1 MRRAVG
7 IAALILGC
15 AAPAAA
21 GAGDPDRSVGTK
33 LTGRLDLD
41 HIGLMGHSKG
51 GEAVSR
57 LLELNVGRQPQYNI
71 DGVVA
76 LAPSDSGNQAP
87 GERAPGTN
95 WAVLLPAC
103 DGDVFDVQ
111 GGNAFERAKA
121 APQGRRFAK
130 FQWLVA
136 GTNHDWFNTVW
147 YQEDQLWSGQ
157 GAPTPPGRPQR
168 RCPGPDTVIAAL
180 AAERFSTLRFG
191 VRGRPTGSIELAD
204 LALQ

>member
-21 GAGDPDRSVGTK
+21 RAADPDCSVGTK

-57 LLELNVGRQPQYNI
+57 FLELNVGRQPQYNI

-147 YQEDQLWSGQ
+147 YQEDHDVRIPL
-157 GAPTPPGRPQR
+157 ARFPGVDLHR
-168 RCPGPDTVIAAL
+168 L
-180 AAERFSTLRFG
+180 AGVELRFG

-204 LALQ
+204 MALQ

>member
-147 YQEDQLWSGQ
+147 YQEDHDVRIPL
-157 GAPTPPGRPQR
+157 ARFPGVDLHR
-168 RCPGPDTVIAAL
+168 L
-180 AAERFSTLRFG
+180 AGVELRFG

-204 LALQ
+204 MALQ

>member
-21 GAGDPDRSVGTK
+21 GAADPDCSVGTK

-57 LLELNVGRQPQYNI
+57 FLELNVGRQPQYNI

-87 GERAPGTN
+87 GERAPSTN

-147 YQEDQLWSGQ
+147 YQEDHDVRIPL
-157 GAPTPPGRPQR
+157 ARFPGVDLHR
-168 RCPGPDTVIAAL
+168 L
-180 AAERFSTLRFG
+180 AGVELRFG

-204 LALQ
+204 MALQ

>member
-33 LTGRLDLD
+33 LTRRLDLD

-57 LLELNVGRQPQYNI
+57 FLELNVGRQPQYNI

-147 YQEDQLWSGQ
+147 YQEDHDVRIPL
-157 GAPTPPGRPQR
+157 ARFPGVDLHR
-168 RCPGPDTVIAAL
+168 L
-180 AAERFSTLRFG
+180 AGVELRFG

-204 LALQ
+204 MALQ

>member
-21 GAGDPDRSVGTK
+21 GAADPDCSVGTK

-41 HIGLMGHSKG
+41 HIGLMGHWKG

-57 LLELNVGRQPQYNI
+57 FLELNVGRQPQYNI

-147 YQEDQLWSGQ
+147 YQEDHDVRIPL
-157 GAPTPPGRPQR
+157 ARFPGVDLHR
-168 RCPGPDTVIAAL
+168 L
-180 AAERFSTLRFG
+180 AGVELRFG

-204 LALQ
+204 MALQ

>member
-21 GAGDPDRSVGTK
+21 GAADPDCSVGTK

-57 LLELNVGRQPQYNI
+57 FLELNVGRQPQYNI

-121 APQGRRFAK
+121 APQGRKFAK

-147 YQEDQLWSGQ
+147 YQEDHDVRIPL
-157 GAPTPPGRPQR
+157 ARFPGVDLHR
-168 RCPGPDTVIAAL
+168 L
-180 AAERFSTLRFG
+180 AGVELRFG

-204 LALQ
+204 MALQ

>member
-57 LLELNVGRQPQYNI
+57 FLELNVGRQPQYNI

-147 YQEDQLWSGQ
+147 YQEDHDVRIPL
-157 GAPTPPGRPQR
+157 ARFPGMDLHR
-168 RCPGPDTVIAAL
+168 L
-180 AAERFSTLRFG
+180 AGVELRFG

-204 LALQ
+204 MALQ

>member
-21 GAGDPDRSVGTK
+21 GAADPDCSVGTK

-57 LLELNVGRQPQYNI
+57 FLELNVGRQPQYNI

-147 YQEDQLWSGQ
+147 YQEDHDVRIPL
-157 GAPTPPGRPQR
+157 ARFPGVDLHR
-168 RCPGPDTVIAAL
+168 L
-180 AAERFSTLRFG
+180 AGVELRFG

-204 LALQ
+204 MAVQ

>member
-21 GAGDPDRSVGTK
+21 GAADPECSVGTK

-147 YQEDQLWSGQ
+147 YQEDHDVRIPL
-157 GAPTPPGRPQR
+157 ARFPGVDLHR
-168 RCPGPDTVIAAL
+168 L
-180 AAERFSTLRFG
+180 AGVELRFG

-204 LALQ
+204 MALQ

>member
-21 GAGDPDRSVGTK
+21 GAADPDCSVGTK

-57 LLELNVGRQPQYNI
+57 FLELNVGRQPQYNI

-103 DGDVFDVQ
+103 DGDVFDLQ

-147 YQEDQLWSGQ
+147 YQEDHDVRIPL
-157 GAPTPPGRPQR
+157 ARFPGVDLHR
-168 RCPGPDTVIAAL
+168 L
-180 AAERFSTLRFG
+180 AGVELRFG

-204 LALQ
+204 MALQ

>member
-21 GAGDPDRSVGTK
+21 GVADLDCSVGTK

-57 LLELNVGRQPQYNI
+57 FLELNVGRQPQYNI

-147 YQEDQLWSGQ
+147 YQEDHDVRIPL
-157 GAPTPPGRPQR
+157 ARFPGVDLHR
-168 RCPGPDTVIAAL
+168 L
-180 AAERFSTLRFG
+180 AGVELRFG

-204 LALQ
+204 MALQ

>member
-57 LLELNVGRQPQYNI
+57 FLELNVGRQPQYNI

-147 YQEDQLWSGQ
+147 YQEDHDVRIPL
-157 GAPTPPGRPQR
+157 ARFPGVDLHR
-168 RCPGPDTVIAAL
+168 L
-180 AAERFSTLRFG
+180 AGVELRFG

-204 LALQ
+204 MALQ

>member
-21 GAGDPDRSVGTK
+21 GAADPDRSVGTK

-57 LLELNVGRQPQYNI
+57 FLELNVGRQPQYNI

-147 YQEDQLWSGQ
+147 YQEDHDVRIPL
-157 GAPTPPGRPQR
+157 ARFPGVDLHR
-168 RCPGPDTVIAAL
+168 L
-180 AAERFSTLRFG
+180 AGVELRFG

-204 LALQ
+204 MALQ

>member
-21 GAGDPDRSVGTK
+21 GAADPDCSVGTK

-57 LLELNVGRQPQYNI
+57 FLELNVGRQPQYNI

-147 YQEDQLWSGQ
+147 YQEDHDVRIPL
-157 GAPTPPGRPQR
+157 ARFPGMDLHR
-168 RCPGPDTVIAAL
+168 L
-180 AAERFSTLRFG
+180 AGVELRFG

-204 LALQ
+204 MALQ

>member
-21 GAGDPDRSVGTK
+21 GAADPDCSVGTR

-57 LLELNVGRQPQYNI
+57 FLELNVGRQPQYNI

-147 YQEDQLWSGQ
+147 YQEDHDVRIPL
-157 GAPTPPGRPQR
+157 ARFPGVDLHR
-168 RCPGPDTVIAAL
+168 L
-180 AAERFSTLRFG
+180 AGVELRFG

-204 LALQ
+204 MALQ

>member
-21 GAGDPDRSVGTK
+21 GAADPDCSVGTK

-111 GGNAFERAKA
+111 GGNGFERAKA

-147 YQEDQLWSGQ
+147 YQEDHDVRIPL
-157 GAPTPPGRPQR
+157 ARFPGVDLHR
-168 RCPGPDTVIAAL
+168 L
-180 AAERFSTLRFG
+180 AGVELRFG

-204 LALQ
+204 MALQ

>member
-57 LLELNVGRQPQYNI
+57 FLELNVGRQPQYNI
-71 DGVVA
+71 DCVVA
-76 LAPSDSGNQAP
+76 LPPSDSGNQAP

-136 GTNHDWFNTVW
+136 GTNHHWFNTVW
-147 YQEDQLWSGQ
+147 YQEDHDVRIPL
-157 GAPTPPGRPQR
+157 ARFPGVDLHR
-168 RCPGPDTVIAAL
+168 L
-180 AAERFSTLRFG
+180 AGVELRFG

-204 LALQ
+204 MALQ

>member
-57 LLELNVGRQPQYNI
+57 FLELNAGRQPQYNI

-147 YQEDQLWSGQ
+147 YQEDHDVRIPL
-157 GAPTPPGRPQR
+157 ARFPGVDLHR
-168 RCPGPDTVIAAL
+168 L
-180 AAERFSTLRFG
+180 AGVELRFG

-204 LALQ
+204 MALQ

>member
-147 YQEDQLWSGQ
+147 YQEDHDVRIPL
-157 GAPTPPGRPQR
+157 ARFPGMDLHR
-168 RCPGPDTVIAAL
+168 L
-180 AAERFSTLRFG
+180 AGVELRFG

-204 LALQ
+204 MALQ

>member
-21 GAGDPDRSVGTK
+21 GAADPDCSVGTK

-51 GEAVSR
+51 GEAMSR
-57 LLELNVGRQPQYNI
+57 FLELNVGRQPQYNI

-147 YQEDQLWSGQ
+147 YQEDHDVRIPL
-157 GAPTPPGRPQR
+157 ARFPGVDLHR
-168 RCPGPDTVIAAL
+168 L
-180 AAERFSTLRFG
+180 AGVELRFG

-204 LALQ
+204 MALQ

>member
-21 GAGDPDRSVGTK
+21 GAADPDRSVGTK

-57 LLELNVGRQPQYNI
+57 FLELNVGRQPQYNI

-103 DGDVFDVQ
+103 DGDVIDVQ

-147 YQEDQLWSGQ
+147 YQEDHDVRIPL
-157 GAPTPPGRPQR
+157 ARFPGVDLHR
-168 RCPGPDTVIAAL
+168 L
-180 AAERFSTLRFG
+180 AGVELRFG

-204 LALQ
+204 MALQ

>member
-21 GAGDPDRSVGTK
+21 GAADPDRSVGTK

-57 LLELNVGRQPQYNI
+57 FLELNVGRQPQYNI

-147 YQEDQLWSGQ
+147 YQEDHDVRIPL
-157 GAPTPPGRPQR
+157 ARFPGMDLHR
-168 RCPGPDTVIAAL
+168 L
-180 AAERFSTLRFG
+180 AGVELRFG

-204 LALQ
+204 MALQ

>member
-21 GAGDPDRSVGTK
+21 GAADPDCSVGTK

-57 LLELNVGRQPQYNI
+57 FLELNVGRQPQYNI

-147 YQEDQLWSGQ
+147 YQEDHDVRIPL
-157 GAPTPPGRPQR
+157 ARFPGVDLHR
-168 RCPGPDTVIAAL
+168 L
-180 AAERFSTLRFG
+180 AGVELRFG

-204 LALQ
+204 MALQ

>member
-7 IAALILGC
+7 IAALILGR

-51 GEAVSR
+51 GEPVSR
-57 LLELNVGRQPQYNI
+57 FLELNVGRQPH
-71 DGVVA
+71 VV
-76 LAPSDSGNQAP
+76 LRD
-87 GERAPGTN
+87 RAGHTA
-95 WAVLLPAC
+95 AV
-103 DGDVFDVQ
+103 
-111 GGNAFERAKA
+111 
-121 APQGRRFAK
+121 
-130 FQWLVA
+130 
-136 GTNHDWFNTVW
+136 
-147 YQEDQLWSGQ
+147 
-157 GAPTPPGRPQR
+157 
-168 RCPGPDTVIAAL
+168 

>member
-21 GAGDPDRSVGTK
+21 GAADPDCSVGTK

-57 LLELNVGRQPQYNI
+57 FLELNVGRQPQYNI

-147 YQEDQLWSGQ
+147 YQEDHDVRIPL
-157 GAPTPPGRPQR
+157 ARFPGVDLHR
-168 RCPGPDTVIAAL
+168 L
-180 AAERFSTLRFG
+180 AGVELRFG

>member
-21 GAGDPDRSVGTK
+21 GAGDPDCSVGTK

-57 LLELNVGRQPQYNI
+57 FLELNVGRQPQYNI

-147 YQEDQLWSGQ
+147 YQEDHDVRIPL
-157 GAPTPPGRPQR
+157 ARFPGVDLHR
-168 RCPGPDTVIAAL
+168 L
-180 AAERFSTLRFG
+180 AGVELRFG

-204 LALQ
+204 MALQ

>member
-21 GAGDPDRSVGTK
+21 GAADPDCSVGTR
-33 LTGRLDLD
+33 LTGRLNLD

-57 LLELNVGRQPQYNI
+57 FLELNVGRQPQYNI

-147 YQEDQLWSGQ
+147 YQEDHDVRIPL
-157 GAPTPPGRPQR
+157 ARFPGVDLHR
-168 RCPGPDTVIAAL
+168 L
-180 AAERFSTLRFG
+180 AGVELRFG

-204 LALQ
+204 MALQ

>member
-7 IAALILGC
+7 IAALSLGC

-57 LLELNVGRQPQYNI
+57 FLELNVGRQPQYNI

-147 YQEDQLWSGQ
+147 YQEDHDVRIPL
-157 GAPTPPGRPQR
+157 ARFPGVDLHR
-168 RCPGPDTVIAAL
+168 L
-180 AAERFSTLRFG
+180 AGVELRFG

-204 LALQ
+204 MALQ

>member
-21 GAGDPDRSVGTK
+21 GAADPECSVGTK

-57 LLELNVGRQPQYNI
+57 FLELNVGRQPQYNI

-147 YQEDQLWSGQ
+147 YQEDHDVRIPL
-157 GAPTPPGRPQR
+157 ARFPGVDLHR
-168 RCPGPDTVIAAL
+168 L
-180 AAERFSTLRFG
+180 AGVELRFG

-204 LALQ
+204 MALQ

>member
-21 GAGDPDRSVGTK
+21 GAADPDCSVGTK

-95 WAVLLPAC
+95 WAVLCPPATATC
-103 DGDVFDVQ
+103 STS
-111 GGNAFERAKA
+111 RAA
-121 APQGRRFAK
+121 TR
-130 FQWLVA
+130 
-136 GTNHDWFNTVW
+136 
-147 YQEDQLWSGQ
+147 
-157 GAPTPPGRPQR
+157 
-168 RCPGPDTVIAAL
+168 
-180 AAERFSTLRFG
+180 
-191 VRGRPTGSIELAD
+191 
-204 LALQ
+204 